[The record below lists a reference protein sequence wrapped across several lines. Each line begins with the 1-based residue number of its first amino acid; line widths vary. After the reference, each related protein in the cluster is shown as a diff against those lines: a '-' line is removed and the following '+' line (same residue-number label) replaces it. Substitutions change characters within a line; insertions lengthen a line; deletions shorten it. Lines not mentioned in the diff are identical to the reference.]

1 MKLLEIYIEKLQNID
16 NTKVCSNSSSSVLVL
31 PQLYQHV
38 IALVLLLIVLSDH
51 VYGLGGGE
59 VGPGVGPVRGQ
70 RGEVTRVV
78 TYMTLRDIIT
88 YHDLTHHDITHHDII

>member
-1 MKLLEIYIEKLQNID
+1 M
-16 NTKVCSNSSSSVLVL
+16 LVL

-38 IALVLLLIVLSDH
+38 IALVLLLIVLPDH
-51 VYGLGGGE
+51 VYGLGGGQ

-78 TYMTLRDIIT
+78 TCT
-88 YHDLTHHDITHHDII
+88 

>member
-16 NTKVCSNSSSSVLVL
+16 NTKICSNSSRSVLVL

-38 IALVLLLIVLSDH
+38 IALVLLLIVLPDH
-51 VYGLGGGE
+51 VYGLGRGE

-70 RGEVTRVV
+70 
-78 TYMTLRDIIT
+78 
-88 YHDLTHHDITHHDII
+88 